1 MENIANKILSDREQ
15 KDNIIK
21 SYTSLYQV
29 VCLKANI
36 PGINKNIKEAYVI
49 VSIFDKKIMK
59 SRKYQETRNIVHIK
73 EDELREYIG
82 KNGFK
87 KQEEFMFYF
96 YRFLLF
102 FFIYCYIR

>member
-21 SYTSLYQV
+21 RYTSLYQV

-59 SRKYQETRNIVHIK
+59 YNALSQINQYN
-73 EDELREYIG
+73 
-82 KNGFK
+82 FK
-87 KQEEFMFYF
+87 KFY
-96 YRFLLF
+96 
-102 FFIYCYIR
+102 